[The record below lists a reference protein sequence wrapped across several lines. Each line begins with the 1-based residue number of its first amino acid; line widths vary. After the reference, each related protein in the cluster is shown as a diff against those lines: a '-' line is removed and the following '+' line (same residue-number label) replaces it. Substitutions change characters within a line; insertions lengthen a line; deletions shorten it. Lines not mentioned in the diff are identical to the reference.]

1 MSDLNKPISLED
13 LLKQL
18 VAPGELSNTLAKT
31 YKKFKIKTPLDL
43 LESNTV
49 LNLTNTSESVVHDLN
64 IIPNNN
70 HS

>member
-49 LNLTNTSESVVHDLN
+49 LT
-64 IIPNNN
+64 
-70 HS
+70 

>member
-43 LESNTV
+43 LESNGV
-49 LNLTNTSESVVHDLN
+49 LILIILQRVNLIMFLFFL
-64 IIPNNN
+64 I
-70 HS
+70 